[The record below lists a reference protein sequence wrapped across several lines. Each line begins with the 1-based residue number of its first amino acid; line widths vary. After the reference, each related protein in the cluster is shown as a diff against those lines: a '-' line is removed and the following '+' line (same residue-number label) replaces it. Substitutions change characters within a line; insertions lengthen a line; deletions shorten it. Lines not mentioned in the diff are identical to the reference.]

1 MITVDHIETWGFE
14 HAIRGMRNAMN
25 SWDKSDSYWTE
36 DWRCDGE
43 PKKIIYKISDQD
55 MSLMQRLY
63 KASLSGDNH
72 AHRKYLRQIMVSM
85 DILAPRYLWTE
96 FDTYKVGTTAN
107 STSTMHKIAAKKFE
121 LDDFSYEHLDAAG
134 LATLNSI
141 IERLNVCRDYFN
153 GKYDEVNSAVDKKSY
168 WWNMIQLLPQSY
180 NQLRTVTMNYENVF
194 TIINQRT
201 GHKLD
206 EWNKFVDI
214 LWTLPYVK
222 DIRSIE
228 GVKK

>member
-1 MITVDHIETWGFE
+1 MIDVNHIETWGFE
-14 HAIRGMRNAMN
+14 HAVRGMRNAMN

-36 DWRCDGE
+36 DWHSDTE
-43 PKKIIYKISDQD
+43 SKKMIYKIGDQD

-85 DILAPRYLWTE
+85 DILAPRYLWAE

-121 LDDFSYEHLDAAG
+121 LEDFSHEHLDSAG
-134 LATLNSI
+134 LATLNNI
-141 IERLNVCRDYFN
+141 IDRLNVCRDYFN
-153 GKYDEVNSAVDKKSY
+153 GRYDEVDSTVDKKSY

-194 TIINQRT
+194 TIIAQRT

-206 EWNKFVDI
+206 EWNQFVDI
-214 LWTLPYVK
+214 LWKLPYVK
-222 DIRSIE
+222 DIIE
-228 GVKK
+228 GGKA